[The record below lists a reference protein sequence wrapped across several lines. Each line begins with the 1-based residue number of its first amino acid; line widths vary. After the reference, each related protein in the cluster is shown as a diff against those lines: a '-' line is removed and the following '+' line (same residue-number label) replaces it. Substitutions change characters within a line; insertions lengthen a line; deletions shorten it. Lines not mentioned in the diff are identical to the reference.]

1 MAGKVRKSLSDNVA
15 ELFANDAFCTAF
27 AARDVAAPPERL
39 Q

>member
-1 MAGKVRKSLSDNVA
+1 LTDQVA
-15 ELFANDAFCTAF
+15 VLFANDAFCAAF